1 MKLDGVNEGI
11 IMDVVENKIFENANN
26 QVVFNTIMYL
36 VTEDSKRELL
46 SKEETI
52 NDLIVSFEKNQK
64 ENLSNWTLIEKNQF
78 EMIKNA
84 VEKNPELGETKIG
97 DQS

>member
-64 ENLSNWTLIEKNQF
+64 REF
-78 EMIKNA
+78 
-84 VEKNPELGETKIG
+84 VELVFNRKKPV
-97 DQS
+97 

>member
-1 MKLDGVNEGI
+1 
-11 IMDVVENKIFENANN
+11 MDVVENKIFENANN

-52 NDLIVSFEKNQK
+52 NDLIVSFEKNK
-64 ENLSNWTLIEKNQF
+64 KRICR
-78 EMIKNA
+78 
-84 VEKNPELGETKIG
+84 IG
-97 DQS
+97 L

>member
-52 NDLIVSFEKNQK
+52 NDLIVSFEKNK
-64 ENLSNWTLIEKNQF
+64 KRICR
-78 EMIKNA
+78 
-84 VEKNPELGETKIG
+84 IG
-97 DQS
+97 L

>member
-52 NDLIVSFEKNQK
+52 NDLIVSFEK
-64 ENLSNWTLIEKNQF
+64 
-78 EMIKNA
+78 
-84 VEKNPELGETKIG
+84 TKKRICRIG
-97 DQS
+97 L